1 MVGPKLLIL
10 LTRAVLA
17 KKLVVDIPGN
27 SNTVL
32 TSLKS
37 VLRVLR
43 PGPKFIE
50 LAPKDRAVLVL
61 LKGIGK
67 ILDKELSA
75 DNDVLNEEVPSEL
88 KSVIVDA
95 L

>member
-1 MVGPKLLIL
+1 M
-10 LTRAVLA
+10 LA
-17 KKLVVDIPGN
+17 KKFVVDIPGN
-27 SNTVL
+27 SITVL

-50 LAPKDRAVLVL
+50 LAPKDRTVLVL

-75 DNDVLNEEVPSEL
+75 DMDVLNEEVPSEL

>member
-1 MVGPKLLIL
+1 
-10 LTRAVLA
+10 VLA
-17 KKLVVDIPGN
+17 KKLFVDIPGN
-27 SNTVL
+27 SMTVL
-32 TSLKS
+32 ALLKS

-43 PGPKFIE
+43 PGPQFIE
-50 LAPKDRAVLVL
+50 LAPKDREVLIL

-67 ILDKELSA
+67 IFDKELSA
-75 DNDVLNEEVPSEL
+75 DIVVLNEEVPSEL